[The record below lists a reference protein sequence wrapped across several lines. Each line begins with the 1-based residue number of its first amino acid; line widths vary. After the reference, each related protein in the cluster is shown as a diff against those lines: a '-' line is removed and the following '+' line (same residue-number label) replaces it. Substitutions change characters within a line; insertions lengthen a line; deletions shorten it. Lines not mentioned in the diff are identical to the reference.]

1 MWTAG
6 LTKDDIRN
14 IERVQKSACSIILGS
29 RYTSYE
35 EALTELNMKTLAER
49 RKVLSMKFAKK
60 ANKHPI
66 HRTWF
71 AENNNIYDTR
81 IKKAKYKPV
90 CTRTDKFMK
99 SAIPYLTS
107 LLNE

>member
-60 ANKHPI
+60 ASKHPI

-71 AENNNIYDTR
+71 AENNTIYDTR
-81 IKKAKYKPV
+81 LRKPSINQYAPEQ
-90 CTRTDKFMK
+90 TN
-99 SAIPYLTS
+99 S
-107 LLNE
+107 